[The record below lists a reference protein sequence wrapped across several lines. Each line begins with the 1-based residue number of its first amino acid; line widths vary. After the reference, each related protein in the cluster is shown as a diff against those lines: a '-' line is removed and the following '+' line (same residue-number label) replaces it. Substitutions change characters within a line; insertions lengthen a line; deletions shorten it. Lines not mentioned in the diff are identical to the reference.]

1 MRGSETM
8 DTVSRDVGVILV
20 EQIRCA
26 DAMRAALTREH
37 AALVGGSPEEL
48 EAASAAK
55 AQLVEALE
63 TLETRRREL
72 TSSADSQGDPKW
84 QQLRDVIAECKEQNL
99 RNGALLK
106 ARATN
111 VRVAL
116 NALRGSG
123 PDLYSPRGQAPAR
136 SDARPLGTA

>member
-1 MRGSETM
+1 M
-8 DTVSRDVGVILV
+8 DTVSRNLDAVIA

-26 DAMRAALTREH
+26 ESMRAALTREH
-37 AALVGGSPEEL
+37 EALVGGKPDEL

-55 AQLVEALE
+55 GQLVEALE
-63 TLETRRREL
+63 ALEARRRDL
-72 TSSADSQGDPKW
+72 SGTADSQRGLQW
-84 QQLRDVIAECKEQNL
+84 QQLCELLGECKQQNL

-106 ARATN
+106 ARADN

-116 NALRGSG
+116 NALRGAG
-123 PDLYSPRGQAPAR
+123 PDLYSPRGRTAAR

>member
-37 AALVGGSPEEL
+37 AALVGGSPDEL

-63 TLETRRREL
+63 TLETRRREC
-72 TSSADSQGDPKW
+72 SADSQGDPKW

-106 ARATN
+106 ARAAN

>member
-1 MRGSETM
+1 MRASESM

-37 AALVGGSPEEL
+37 AALVGGSADEL

-63 TLETRRREL
+63 ALETRRREC
-72 TSSADSQGDPKW
+72 SADSQSDPKW

-106 ARATN
+106 ARAAN

-123 PDLYSPRGQAPAR
+123 PDLYSPRGRASAESVP
-136 SDARPLGTA
+136 RPLGTA

>member
-1 MRGSETM
+1 MRAPETM
-8 DTVSRDVGVILV
+8 DTVSRDVGAILV

-37 AALVGGSPEEL
+37 AALVGGSPDEL
-48 EAASAAK
+48 EAASGAK

-63 TLETRRREL
+63 ALETRRREL

-106 ARATN
+106 ARADN

-123 PDLYSPRGQAPAR
+123 PDLYSPRGRAPAQ
-136 SDARPLGTA
+136 SVPRPLGSA